1 MWKLAVIVVALL
13 AAGCA
18 AHRSE
23 VAAVSGEA
31 HAALAGGGY
40 GLPALP
46 GPEGAEPTTID
57 IRELDNGLV
66 CESRRN
72 SSTRISRKVCFTRE
86 EQAAAWATDR
96 QKAQNYLTEHERQQQ
111 MYDQQQY
118 QMDERVRRGIPAMGR

>member
-1 MWKLAVIVVALL
+1 MWKLAVVAIAVL
-13 AAGCA
+13 AVGCA

-23 VAAVSGEA
+23 VSGQG
-31 HAALAGGGY
+31 HAM
-40 GLPALP
+40 LP
-46 GPEGAEPTTID
+46 GAAYAAAHGQEGIEPTTVD

-86 EQAAAWATDR
+86 EQARAWATDR
-96 QKAQNYLTEHERQQQ
+96 ERTQDYLTEHQRQQR
-111 MYDQQQY
+111 MYDEQQY